1 MRERGF
7 WTVLAAPLVL
17 WGVFHFAGP
26 RLWTVAFIMAAMLS
40 AWWRDANSPDRRV
53 TRPILAWFIPA
64 LAWCLVSTA
73 AGFAGWGD
81 PKWWLLPVIL
91 APVTLWLWVAV
102 VAWWPRVETDD
113 PEPEPEPEPEE
124 APRRTLYVVDR
135 TPPPEPL
142 VTVPPRVVTLHQR
155 PVMVDLGGDDEPDEE
170 GEGGVDEALPGRLE
184 RVWPERRKT
193 PKGAVHVADL
203 AGLTGVPEDELGAA
217 LDAAGKAERVSARP
231 LAGGAPS
238 SEKGLRWAALQAWV
252 CATSCATPGEGCDL
266 HG

>member
-73 AGFAGWGD
+73 AWFAGWGE
-81 PKWWLLPVIL
+81 PRWWLLPVML

-113 PEPEPEPEPEE
+113 PEPEPEPEE

-155 PVMVDLGGDDEPDEE
+155 PVMVDLGGDDEEPETEPDES
-170 GEGGVDEALPGRLE
+170 LPGRLE

-203 AGLTGVPEDELGAA
+203 AGLTGLAEDELGAA

>member
-7 WTVLAAPLVL
+7 WIVLAAPLVL
-17 WGVFHFAGP
+17 WGGFHFAGP

-53 TRPILAWFIPA
+53 TRPVLAWFIPA

-73 AGFAGWGD
+73 AGFAGWGS
-81 PKWWLLPVIL
+81 PRWWLLPVML

-102 VAWWPRVETDD
+102 VAWWPRIEPDDD
-113 PEPEPEPEPEE
+113 PEEPEE
-124 APRRTLYVVDR
+124 VEAPTRTLYVVDR

-155 PVMVDLGGDDEPDEE
+155 PVMVDLGGDDEEPETEPDES
-170 GEGGVDEALPGRLE
+170 LPGRLE
-184 RVWPERRKT
+184 QVWPERRKT